1 MAKQR
6 IEYIDAMRGLTMILV
21 VYSHI
26 FSFCLGDKDLGFN
39 NILFLFRMPCFFFI
53 SGWLFEQVG
62 RQWNSASIR
71 NTIRHKF
78 MVQIIPTLIF
88 LLLLAPPPLLFSRL
102 GMTKGGYWFT
112 FALFEFFVL
121 CIFSERCLKKWGGV
135 FALVISVSAYCYDV
149 YYNRFFRDYGLM
161 TDLMGFL
168 SFATWRYYLFFY
180 IGTWVKNHFDTFIAR
195 TNKVWVMLVAVIVFI
210 LIALNPQSEDVF
222 LQYLIFS
229 IGGILGMTLVFTAFR
244 CFSSVVSR
252 ISPLKYIGTRTLD
265 IYLLHY
271 FFLPRFLLQYAPQLS
286 VYDSR
291 WLELFVGLA
300 IASVVVGICLLVSYV
315 IRLSPFLGHYL
326 FGVKYEKQQK

>member
-6 IEYIDAMRGLTMILV
+6 IAYIDAMRGLTMILV

-78 MVQIIPTLIF
+78 MVQIVPTLIF
-88 LLLLAPPPLLFSRL
+88 LLLLAPPPLFFSRL

-121 CIFSERCLKKWGGV
+121 CIFSERYLKKWGGV
-135 FALVISVSAYCYDV
+135 FALVISVLAYCYDV
-149 YYNRFFRDYGLM
+149 YYKRFFRDFGLM
-161 TDLMGFL
+161 ADIMGFL

-180 IGTWVKNHFDTFIAR
+180 IGTWVKLHFDIFIAW
-195 TNKVWVMLVAVIVFI
+195 TNKVWVMLVMAIVFI
-210 LIALNPQSEDVF
+210 IIALNPQSEDVF
-222 LQYLIFS
+222 LHYLIFS
-229 IGGILGMTLVFTAFR
+229 IGGIAGMTLVFTTFR
-244 CFSSVVSR
+244 CFSSQMLHFSF
-252 ISPLKYIGTRTLD
+252 LKYIGTRTLD

-271 FFLPRFLLQYAPQLS
+271 FFLPRFLLQYAPLLR

-300 IASVVVGICLLVSYV
+300 IALVVVGVCLLVSYV
-315 IRLSPFLGHYL
+315 VRLSPFLGHYL

>member
-39 NILFLFRMPCFFFI
+39 NILFLFRLPCFFFI

-78 MVQIIPTLIF
+78 MVQIVPTLIF
-88 LLLLAPPPLLFSRL
+88 LLLLAPPPLFFSRL

-121 CIFSERCLKKWGGV
+121 CIFSERYLKKWGGV
-135 FALVISVSAYCYDV
+135 FALVISVLAYCYDV
-149 YYNRFFRDYGLM
+149 YYNRFFRDFGLM
-161 TDLMGFL
+161 ADIMGFL

-180 IGTWVKNHFDTFIAR
+180 IGTWVKLHFDTFIAW
-195 TNKVWVMLVAVIVFI
+195 TNKVWVMRKI
-210 LIALNPQSEDVF
+210 P
-222 LQYLIFS
+222 
-229 IGGILGMTLVFTAFR
+229 
-244 CFSSVVSR
+244 
-252 ISPLKYIGTRTLD
+252 
-265 IYLLHY
+265 
-271 FFLPRFLLQYAPQLS
+271 
-286 VYDSR
+286 
-291 WLELFVGLA
+291 
-300 IASVVVGICLLVSYV
+300 
-315 IRLSPFLGHYL
+315 
-326 FGVKYEKQQK
+326 

>member
-26 FSFCLGDKDLGFN
+26 CSFCLGDKDLGFN
-39 NILFLFRMPCFFFI
+39 NVLFLFRMPCFFFI

-62 RQWNSASIR
+62 RQCNSASIR

-78 MVQIIPTLIF
+78 MVQIVPTVIF
-88 LLLLAPPPLLFSRL
+88 LLLLAPPPLFFSRL

-135 FALVISVSAYCYDV
+135 FALVISVAAYCYDV

-161 TDLMGFL
+161 TDVLGLL

-180 IGTWVKNHFDTFIAR
+180 IGTWVKLHFDTFIAW
-195 TNKVWVMLVAVIVFI
+195 TSKTWVVLVIVLGFI
-210 LIALNPQSEDVF
+210 LFALNPHSENAF

-229 IGGILGMTLVFTAFR
+229 IGGILGMFLVFTAFR
-244 CFSSVVSR
+244 SFSSVVSR

-271 FFLPRFLLQYAPQLS
+271 FFLPRFLLQYAPQLRE
-286 VYDSR
+286 YDSR

-300 IASVVVGICLLVSYV
+300 VALVVVGACLLVSYV